1 MLSAR
6 AAFLSGLPGKEYQ
19 KTEKSKAWDWVPER
33 TEDARD
39 GRGGRPAVR
48 ASGMDGVKRI
58 RDQNA
63 KKTGLRTEPD
73 WTKAESCDK
82 LPISF
87 RKKTGRRSSF
97 PRSWLSARKEA
108 TPRGSGNPIEGENGM
123 VRRKVYLW
131 ILAALLAALTVLLSA
146 AAIRIWQEGS
156 VRKAENPLEPVY
168 TPENVEA
175 EFLRISPILFAVI
188 GMAAAGLLLGIRDEK
203 SLRPVSSPEAER
215 DLLAFRLEKPGE
227 AIRRERK
234 KQQAIRWIRGGAFAL
249 CMAPVVIYCADRG
262 HFPEKDLEGM
272 IASLALHTVPWVA
285 AGLGILLAGLLLE
298 KNSIRREIDAARA
311 QLKTEKSGQPALA
324 SAGAH
329 GLSDRGVAAARIVL
343 LGIAAALIVLGV
355 LNGSMKD
362 VLLKAIN
369 ICTECIGLG

>member
-1 MLSAR
+1 
-6 AAFLSGLPGKEYQ
+6 
-19 KTEKSKAWDWVPER
+19 
-33 TEDARD
+33 
-39 GRGGRPAVR
+39 
-48 ASGMDGVKRI
+48 
-58 RDQNA
+58 
-63 KKTGLRTEPD
+63 
-73 WTKAESCDK
+73 
-82 LPISF
+82 
-87 RKKTGRRSSF
+87 
-97 PRSWLSARKEA
+97 
-108 TPRGSGNPIEGENGM
+108 M

-329 GLSDRGVAAARIVL
+329 GLSDRGVTAARIVL